1 MGSASG
7 PVKRVDDG
15 GGARQRN
22 DVMRGTPQ
30 AAAGR
35 RYANMPSMAERIE
48 YALTEA
54 ESALLMDATKDAM
67 AAAGALGGSLSGDTF
82 FAARGGAAGGRFG
95 ARFTR
100 PRTAAAVVAVPHDA
114 QTVRERARTNIS
126 QTGVVIDDPNAAG
139 DGSVWGVVGSGVWNM
154 APALLRVHAETTASG
169 GSRVHVR
176 AIGREGLIKQAIA
189 AKAVDRICEAIARH
203 AP

>member
-1 MGSASG
+1 
-7 PVKRVDDG
+7 
-15 GGARQRN
+15 
-22 DVMRGTPQ
+22 
-30 AAAGR
+30 
-35 RYANMPSMAERIE
+35 MPSMAERIE

-67 AAAGALGGSLSGDTF
+67 AAAGALGGSLSGEP

-154 APALLRVHAETTASG
+154 SPALLRVHAETTASG

>member
-35 RYANMPSMAERIE
+35 RYANVPSMAERIE

-54 ESALLMDATKDAM
+54 ESALLMAATKDAM
-67 AAAGALGGSLSGDTF
+67 AAAGALDGSLSGDSP

-189 AKAVDRICEAIARH
+189 AKAADRICEAIARH

>member
-35 RYANMPSMAERIE
+35 RYANVPSMAERIE

-54 ESALLMDATKDAM
+54 ESALLMAATKDAM
-67 AAAGALGGSLSGDTF
+67 AAAGALGGSLSGDSP

-139 DGSVWGVVGSGVWNM
+139 DGSVWGVVGSGGWNM

-189 AKAVDRICEAIARH
+189 AKAVDRICEAIAHH

>member
-35 RYANMPSMAERIE
+35 RYANVPSMAERIE

-54 ESALLMDATKDAM
+54 ESALLMAATKDAM
-67 AAAGALGGSLSGDTF
+67 AAAGALGGSLSGDTP